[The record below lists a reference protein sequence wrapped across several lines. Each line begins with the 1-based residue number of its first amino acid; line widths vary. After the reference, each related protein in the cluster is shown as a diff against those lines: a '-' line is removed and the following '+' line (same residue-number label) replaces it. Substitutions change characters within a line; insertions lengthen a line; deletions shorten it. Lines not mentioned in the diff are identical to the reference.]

1 MDGEIFQIP
10 EFGKTSDAG
19 ESTPTIFVVKDEDG
33 QKQRFEYTGFFPIK
47 KGDRISIDGEM
58 FKKKKAKTCLTLKE
72 KPLVYIP
79 RTEDHLPKYLRD
91 ALVITKPR
99 GPSSGG
105 KPGRGKSYPK
115 DIGEK
120 LYQEMIHKL
129 GTHEKVLEY
138 LNVGGVEFY
147 VTIDD
152 RELQRVYR
160 WWNKS
165 ILRRQLYLLGL
176 YNKEIDESG
185 MDPGTLFDKLK
196 ENPTKVCS
204 ISMDRAFEINQLF
217 RRETT
222 QDDINC
228 GGILRKL
235 VELKNRRGWF
245 YVKESTIKEIYPSLK
260 KYKDYLSQEYDIV
273 FENGRMYT
281 RENYNIEY
289 SVASRIAE
297 LVKIDRLGDKMP
309 TMGKK
314 KKAHIYGKMKLT
326 DEQTEALE
334 GTLRYQV
341 SIITGGAGCGK
352 TTLLR
357 EIVDNLENKGRR
369 VLLSSFT
376 GKAVMRIKEVICE
389 GRSKEAKKR
398 MEDQCITLSRLIHKR
413 KTFQK
418 TPDFDTLIID
428 EASMV
433 PTGLMHSLFSH
444 FPDPFKLIL
453 IGDCN
458 QLEPIEKGCCFNEL
472 IDSRSPSGS
481 EGVEIIKTFRLTKN
495 MRTGEGSVIVK
506 NASKLVS
513 KSRDFNKPFKFKEGE
528 GLYILRGDIDVVK
541 KIIKNLSKAEVD
553 SNDIT
558 ILCPVKKYLPYLTM
572 CAQKYYLKGKDRFRF
587 KDELYYHGDR
597 MMQVRNFYSEDLE
610 IMNGE
615 EGYITKVVDDF
626 VEITY
631 SKDKVVSYRHEG
643 SVKVDRTAARNPNFD
658 DGEVDQLS
666 LDSIT
671 HSFAKTIH
679 KSQGSEYENVII
691 FLPPENVRFV
701 KINMLYTAITR
712 AKTRVWIVTD
722 QGVLDVIT
730 TQTPDKR
737 YETLGEKLRD
747 ILEPPSSPS
756 RKGEEGSSSSD
767 EGSSSDN
774 SESEEED

>member
-1 MDGEIFQIP
+1 MDGEIIQIP
-10 EFGKTSDAG
+10 EFGKSGDTG
-19 ESTPTIFVVKDEDG
+19 EDTPTVFVVKDESG

-47 KGDRISIDGEM
+47 KGDRISIGGEM

-79 RTEDHLPKYLRD
+79 RTEEHLPRYLRD
-91 ALVITKPR
+91 ALVLTKPR
-99 GPSSGG
+99 GEGG
-105 KPGRGKSYPK
+105 KGKSYPK

-129 GTHEKVLEY
+129 GSHDKVLEY

-147 VTIDD
+147 VTVDD
-152 RELQRVYR
+152 RELQRIYR

-176 YNKEIDESG
+176 FNKEIDQSG
-185 MDPGTLFDKLK
+185 LDPATLFDKLS

-235 VELKNRRGWF
+235 VEWKNKKGWF
-245 YVKESTIKEIYPSLK
+245 YVKESTIKEMYPSLK
-260 KYKDYLSQEYDIV
+260 KYKDYLSQEYNII

-289 SVASRIAE
+289 SVASRVAE
-297 LVKIDRLGDKMP
+297 LVKIDRLGDKLPM
-309 TMGKK
+309 MGKK
-314 KKAHIYGKMKLT
+314 KRAHIYGKMELT
-326 DEQTEALE
+326 DEQLEALE
-334 GTLRYQV
+334 GALRYQV
-341 SIITGGAGCGK
+341 CIITGGAGCGK

-357 EIVDNLENKGRR
+357 EIVDNLENKGRK

-389 GRSKEAKKR
+389 GRSKEIRKR
-398 MEDQCITLSRLIHKR
+398 LEDQCITLSRLIHKR

-428 EASMV
+428 ETSMV
-433 PTGLMHSLFSH
+433 PTGLMHQLFSH
-444 FPDPFKLIL
+444 FPDPFKVIL

-472 IDSRSPSGS
+472 IDAQDRSSS
-481 EGVEIIKTFRLTKN
+481 DSLIKTFRLTKN

-513 KSRDFNKPFKFKEGE
+513 PSRNFNKPFKFKEGE

-541 KIIKNLSKAEVD
+541 KIMKSLYKAEVD
-553 SNDIT
+553 SDSIT

-572 CAQKYYLKGKDRFRF
+572 CAQRYYLKGKDKFRF
-587 KDELYYHGDR
+587 KNELYYHGDR
-597 MMQVRNFYSEDLE
+597 MMQVKNFYSEDLE

-615 EGYITKVVDDF
+615 EGYITKAVDDF
-626 VEITY
+626 VEVTY
-631 SKDKVVSYRHEG
+631 SKDKVVCYRHEG
-643 SVKVDRTAARNPNFD
+643 SVKVDRSYNPDLD
-658 DGEVDQLS
+658 DGTPDQLT

-701 KINMLYTAITR
+701 KVNMLYTAITR

-722 QGVLDVIT
+722 QGVLDMIT

-747 ILEPPSSPS
+747 ILDPPPSS
-756 RKGEEGSSSSD
+756 
-767 EGSSSDN
+767 
-774 SESEEED
+774 SEQESVEDEED

>member
-1 MDGEIFQIP
+1 MDGEIIQIP
-10 EFGKTSDAG
+10 EYGKSSDAG
-19 ESTPTIFVVKDEDG
+19 ADTPTVFVVQNEDG

-47 KGDRISIDGEM
+47 KGDRISIGGK
-58 FKKKKAKTCLTLKE
+58 FSKKKKARTCLTLEE

-91 ALVITKPR
+91 ALVLTKPR
-99 GPSSGG
+99 GHSKGG
-105 KPGRGKSYPK
+105 GGRGKSYPK

-120 LYQEMIHKL
+120 LYQEMTQKL
-129 GTHEKVLEY
+129 ETHEKVLKY
-138 LNVGGVEFY
+138 LDGGRVEFY
-147 VTIDD
+147 VTVDD
-152 RELQRVYR
+152 RELKRIYR

-165 ILRRQLYLLGL
+165 VLRRQLYLLGL

-185 MDPGTLFDKLK
+185 MNPATLFEKLQ

-235 VELKNRRGWF
+235 VEWKNRKGWF
-245 YVKESTIKEIYPSLK
+245 YVKESTIKELYPSLK
-260 KYKDYLSQEYDIV
+260 KYKDYLSQEYDII
-273 FENGRMYT
+273 FDSGRMYT

-297 LVKIDRLGDKMP
+297 LVKIDRLGDKIP
-309 TMGKK
+309 VVGKK
-314 KKAHIYGKMKLT
+314 KKAHIYGKMDLT
-326 DEQTEALE
+326 DEQTVALE
-334 GTLRYQV
+334 GALRYQV
-341 SIITGGAGCGK
+341 CIITGGAGCGK

-357 EIVDNLENKGRR
+357 EIVDNLENKSRK

-376 GKAVMRIKEVICE
+376 GKAVMRIKEVICK
-389 GRSKEAKKR
+389 GRSKDLRKR
-398 MEDQCITLSRLIHKR
+398 LEDQCITLSRLIHKR

-418 TPDFDTLIID
+418 TPEFDTLIID

-433 PTGLMHSLFSH
+433 PTGLLHSLFSH

-472 IDSRSPSGS
+472 IDSRTLPGS
-481 EGVEIIKTFRLTKN
+481 SEQGKELIKTFRLTKN

-506 NASKLVS
+506 NASRLVS

-541 KIIKNLSKAEVD
+541 KIVKNLYKAEVD
-553 SNDIT
+553 PDSIT
-558 ILCPVKKYLPYLTM
+558 ILCPVKKYLPYLTF
-572 CAQKYYLKGKDRFRF
+572 CAQKYYLKGKDKFRF
-587 KDELYYHGDR
+587 KDELYHHGDR
-597 MMQVRNFYSEDLE
+597 MMQVSNFYSEDLE

-631 SKDKVVSYRHEG
+631 SEDKVVTYRHEG
-643 SVKVDRTAARNPNFD
+643 SVKVDRSYHPVLD
-658 DGEVDQLS
+658 DGNPDQLT

-747 ILEPPSSPS
+747 ILEPPSS
-756 RKGEEGSSSSD
+756 SSD
-767 EGSSSDN
+767 EQEGDSCSEGEE
-774 SESEEED
+774 ESEED

>member
-1 MDGEIFQIP
+1 MDGEIIQILKSKDQ
-10 EFGKTSDAG
+10 EENS
-19 ESTPTIFVVKDEDG
+19 SIIFVVKDGNGE
-33 QKQRFEYTGFFPIK
+33 KQRFEYSGFFPIK
-47 KGDRISIDGEM
+47 KGDRISIEGKM
-58 FKKKKAKTCLTLKE
+58 SKKKNAKTCLTLEE

-79 RTEDHLPKYLRD
+79 RDEEHMPGYLRD
-91 ALVITKPR
+91 ALVLTKPR
-99 GPSSGG
+99 GPSG
-105 KPGRGKSYPK
+105 KGKSYPR

-120 LYQEMIHKL
+120 LYQEMIQKL
-129 GTHEKVLEY
+129 ETHEKVLEY
-138 LNVGGVEFY
+138 LNLGGIEFY
-147 VTIDD
+147 VTVDD
-152 RELQRVYR
+152 RELQRIYR

-185 MDPGTLFDKLK
+185 LDPSVLFDKLS

-204 ISMDRAFEINQLF
+204 ISMDRAFEINKIF
-217 RRETT
+217 HRDTT

-235 VELKNRRGWF
+235 VELKKKGWF
-245 YVKESTIKEIYPSLK
+245 YVKESTIKEMYPSLK
-260 KYKDYLSQEYDIV
+260 KYKDYLSQEYDII
-273 FENGRMYT
+273 FEKGRMYT

-289 SVASRIAE
+289 MVASRIAE

-309 TMGKK
+309 MVGKK
-314 KKAHIYGKMKLT
+314 TKRKAHIYGKMKLT
-326 DEQTEALE
+326 DEQEEALE
-334 GTLRYQV
+334 GALRYQAC
-341 SIITGGAGCGK
+341 IITGGAGCGK

-357 EIVDNLENKGRR
+357 EIVDNLENKGRK

-376 GKAVMRIKEVICE
+376 GKAVMRIKEIVCE
-389 GRSKEAKKR
+389 GRSKEVKKR
-398 MEDQCITLSRLIHKR
+398 FEDQCVTLSRLIHKR

-433 PTGLMHSLFSH
+433 PTGLLHSLFSH

-458 QLEPIEKGCCFNEL
+458 QLEPIEKGCCFTEL
-472 IDSRSPSGS
+472 INCKGT
-481 EGVEIIKTFRLTKN
+481 EGTELIKTFRLTKN
-495 MRTGEGSVIVK
+495 MRTGEGSIIVK

-513 KSRDFNKPFKFKEGE
+513 QTRDFNKPFKFKEGE
-528 GLYILRGDIDVVK
+528 GLYILRGDIDIVK
-541 KIIKNLSKAEVD
+541 KIIKNLCKAEVNSD
-553 SNDIT
+553 DIT

-572 CAQKYYLKGKDRFRF
+572 CAQKYYLKGKDKFKF
-587 KDELYYHGDR
+587 KDNIYYHGDR
-597 MMQVRNFYSEDLE
+597 MMQIKNFYSDDLE

-626 VEITY
+626 LEITY
-631 SKDKVVSYRHEG
+631 SKDKVVAYRHEG
-643 SVKVDRTAARNPNFD
+643 SVKVDRTYNPDLD
-658 DGEVDQLS
+658 DGNIDQLT
-666 LDSIT
+666 LESIT

-712 AKTRVWIVTD
+712 AKTRVWIVSE
-722 QGVLDVIT
+722 QNILDVIT
-730 TQTPDKR
+730 TQKPDKR

-747 ILEPPSSPS
+747 ILEPPLPSPS
-756 RKGEEGSSSSD
+756 DPSDPSGDESSSD
-767 EGSSSDN
+767 DPSDP
-774 SESEEED
+774 